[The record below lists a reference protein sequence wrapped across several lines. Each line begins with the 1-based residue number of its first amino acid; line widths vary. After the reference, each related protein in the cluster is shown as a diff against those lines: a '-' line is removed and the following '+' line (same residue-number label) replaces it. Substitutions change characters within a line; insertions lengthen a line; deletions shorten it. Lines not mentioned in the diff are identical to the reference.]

1 MDIFTRFNR
10 KNIQDRQVD
19 TLIGLSKGITA
30 DGKVDQAEAEFL
42 QTWLIQNSHSENPI
56 IINLLEKV
64 GAMLEDGI
72 LDAEESTELLAVL
85 DSISGEKSEIGE
97 ISKTSALPICDP
109 PPEVVFQ
116 ENTFLFTGTCA
127 FGTRKQCQAAI
138 ESLGGINSKGVTK
151 TLNFLIL
158 GTYVTDSWAHES
170 FGRKIEK
177 AMSYRNTGFAISI
190 ISEEHW
196 LKSGG
201 LL

>member
-19 TLIGLSKGITA
+19 TLIGLSKGITS
-30 DGKVDQAEAEFL
+30 DGRVDQAEAEFL

-64 GAMLEDGI
+64 GSMLEDGI

-85 DSISGEKSEIGE
+85 NNISGEKSEIGE

-109 PPEVVFQ
+109 PPEVIFS
-116 ENTFLFTGTCA
+116 ENTFLFTCTCA
-127 FGTRKQCQAAI
+127 FGKRKQCQELI
-138 ESLGGINSKGVTK
+138 ENLGGINAKGITK
-151 TLNFLIL
+151 SLNFLIL

-177 AMSYRNTGFAISI
+177 AMAYRDSGLPISI

-196 LKSGG
+196 LESSGI
-201 LL
+201 